1 MRENLGK
8 ELQFHIIGNID
19 THNSKYLKI
28 NSLSST
34 GSINSDYTF
43 DGGKLYIDDKH
54 SNTSCM
60 NYLSFLHIDALRVSA
75 PCTLSRSDEIEI
87 DAFLVSLGY
96 NFFHTENVNA

>member
-1 MRENLGK
+1 VRENLGK
-8 ELQFHIIGNID
+8 ELRFHIIGDID

-34 GSINSDYTF
+34 GSINSDYLY
-43 DGGKLYIDDKH
+43 DVGKLYIDGKH

-60 NYLSFLHIDALRVSA
+60 NYLSFLNIDALRVSA

-87 DAFLVSLGY
+87 DVFLVSLGY
-96 NFFHTENVNA
+96 NF